1 MIHRVWTLTRQ
12 DFNAIPVCIEV
23 QCRQGIPSWDM
34 VGLAGRAIKESR
46 ERVISALIENNR
58 DVRPYKWT
66 FNFSPA
72 NISKDGSSYDL
83 AIAISMLLGIGE
95 FPEDIQLD
103 NCIILG
109 ELSLEGRVQSISNL
123 MCFSQFLMNSNFD
136 TIILPKKQLSQSVQ
150 FPGIRYIGIDNV
162 NELCDPQFIQ
172 KNFTKNK
179 SNSLNKHCINS
190 NDTQNLDSNLALT
203 SKLSSNPYSNVK
215 CDQNSESNTNVKLT
229 SDNSWIHPIIKHTD
243 WCHYSSD
250 PKLSFLLKLMVVTDR
265 SLFLLGPPG
274 CGKTHFAKLVH
285 ILKSPLNFEK
295 WLECQVVHEMMSS
308 KILKRDEVP
317 LQMPHPTISE
327 LGFLGGGRPFHP
339 GVISLAHNGVLI
351 LDEALEFPSRFFE
364 KIRSSME
371 TKFIEYNRVGVN
383 LKIPASAQFVFTA
396 NPCPCGQYLYS
407 DCFCTATQIKKYQTK
422 ISRALLERI
431 DLHFQFPLMPPQN
444 YERID
449 PDLNKLEF
457 KSFLNEI
464 NEIKTLLEQSKVNSM
479 PFTRKAEEIQIF
491 NKILSEKSYREKD
504 KIKNLAQLIAII
516 HQKVEVEAADIGLA
530 MQFRKNYLD
539 TLT

>member
-150 FPGIRYIGIDNV
+150 FPGIRYIGINNV

-172 KNFTKNK
+172 KNFTKDK
-179 SNSLNKHCINS
+179 SNNLNEHCIPPNE
-190 NDTQNLDSNLALT
+190 TQNL
-203 SKLSSNPYSNVK
+203 
-215 CDQNSESNTNVKLT
+215 ESNTYFKLT
-229 SDNSWIHPIIKHTD
+229 SDNSWIHPIIKNTD

-265 SLFLLGPPG
+265 SIFLLGPPG

-285 ILKSPLNFEK
+285 VLKNPLNFEK
-295 WLECQVVHEMMSS
+295 WLECQVIHEMMSS
-308 KILKRDEVP
+308 KILKRDAVP

-351 LDEALEFPSRFFE
+351 LDEALEFPSSFFE
-364 KIRSSME
+364 KIRSSLE

-383 LKIPASAQFVFTA
+383 LKIPASPQFVFTA

-407 DCFCTATQIKKYQTK
+407 DCFCTATQIKKYQAK
-422 ISRALLERI
+422 ISHALLERI
-431 DLHFQFPLMPPQN
+431 DLHFQFPLIPHQN
-444 YERID
+444 YERLD
-449 PDLNKLEF
+449 PDLNKIEF
-457 KSFLNEI
+457 QSFLNEI

-479 PFTRKAEEIQIF
+479 PYSRKAEEIEII

-504 KIKNLAQLIAII
+504 KIKDLAQLIAII
-516 HQKVEVEAADIGLA
+516 HQKVEVEAVDIGLA

-539 TLT
+539 TQI